1 MLYNVTVPL
10 SYWLGVPFN
19 DRCRLCCRTL
29 RCHYHT
35 GLGSLLVTAVGCVVE
50 RYNAIIIL
58 GLGSLLMTA
67 VGCVVER
74 CGAVI
79 VLAFKPQSLKVLSL
93 KPGVGQY
100 LAKHA
105 TLTARDF
112 FLANFL
118 YFFSK
123 TSPEFFLLTV
133 ANIGSFVGL
142 QNKIGHPAGCRFSC

>member
-1 MLYNVTVPL
+1 M
-10 SYWLGVPFN
+10 
-19 DRCRLCCRTL
+19 
-29 RCHYHT
+29 
-35 GLGSLLVTAVGCVVE
+35 TAVGCVVE

-118 YFFSK
+118 YFFPK
-123 TSPEFFLLTV
+123 PLP
-133 ANIGSFVGL
+133 N
-142 QNKIGHPAGCRFSC
+142 FSC